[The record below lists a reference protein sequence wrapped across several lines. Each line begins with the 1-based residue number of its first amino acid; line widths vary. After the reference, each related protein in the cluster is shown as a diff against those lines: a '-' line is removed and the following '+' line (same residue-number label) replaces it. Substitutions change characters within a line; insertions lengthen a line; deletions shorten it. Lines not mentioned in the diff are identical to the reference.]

1 MTDARSDFQKA
12 IEAVCSGSEEA
23 VWNFI
28 EVYGPHIQ
36 RVVRRRL
43 HQRLRSK
50 FDSIDFVQMVW
61 ASFFADPQRIAQM
74 RDPEELLRYLVAMAR
89 NKVIDETRRRMAYEK
104 YDVRREQSLDSAD
117 RDSPSARAPDTP
129 SQVAMARERWLQL
142 MDAQSD
148 RDRQI
153 VELRMKGATFHEIAQ
168 TLGIHERTARHV
180 IKSLVEAG

>member
-1 MTDARSDFQKA
+1 MSNQRSEFQKA
-12 IEAVCSGSEEA
+12 IDAICSGSEEA

-50 FDSIDFVQMVW
+50 FDSLDFVQMVW

-74 RDPEELLRYLVAMAR
+74 REPEELLRYLVGMAR
-89 NKVIDETRRRMAYEK
+89 NKVIDETRRRMAYDK
-104 YDVRREQSLDSAD
+104 YDVHREESLDNEKD
-117 RDSPSARAPDTP
+117 PSSTRTPDTP
-129 SQVAMARERWLQL
+129 SQVAMARERWLRL
-142 MDAQSD
+142 MDSQSD

-153 VELRMKGATFHEIAQ
+153 VELRMSGATFHEIAEK
-168 TLGIHERTARHV
+168 LGIHERTARHV
-180 IKSLVEAG
+180 IKNLVEAG